1 MKASYIVIKNAVSKD
16 VCAFLSDY
24 VNFKANFA
32 PNIKKND
39 ALKEVHREYAD
50 PVMETLLET
59 LTPKIEQAT
68 SLALWPTLSFCYKY
82 QHGNQLAPH
91 KDRSSCQIVAGL
103 CIGADEEYKKNHH
116 NWPLIINDN
125 GTPTPIALDYGDIV
139 VFKGHETEH
148 WREPFTGSW
157 FLSAIFAYVEKEGPY
172 SFQKYDQRKRLG
184 NPHVG
189 MFHWTYGCLK
199 NKIISKI
206 QHGR

>member
-1 MKASYIVIKNAVSKD
+1 M
-16 VCAFLSDY
+16 
-24 VNFKANFA
+24 
-32 PNIKKND
+32 
-39 ALKEVHREYAD
+39 
-50 PVMETLLET
+50 
-59 LTPKIEQAT
+59 
-68 SLALWPTLSFCYKY
+68 
-82 QHGNQLAPH
+82 APH

-189 MFHWTYGCLK
+189 MFHWIYGCLK

-206 QHGR
+206 QRRL